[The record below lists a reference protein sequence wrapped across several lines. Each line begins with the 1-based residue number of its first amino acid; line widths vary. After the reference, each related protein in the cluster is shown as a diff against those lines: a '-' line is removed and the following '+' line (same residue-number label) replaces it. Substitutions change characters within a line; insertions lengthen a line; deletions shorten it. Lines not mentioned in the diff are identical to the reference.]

1 MYIIESYNMA
11 NDLKKVRIIYN
22 YPIFKY
28 YKITNEKENIYLL
41 LPEMPLHPYILNRY
55 LPNEPLFLP
64 PSPPCKY
71 SNENELHSNENEI
84 ELQLIIKI
92 PKDLDLPNLEKQKFI
107 KNNIFTN
114 VFKLQSPIY
123 LKLPPGLKLIKNLEY
138 PPGLFP
144 PPGLTFASHNMKV
157 NKSVKFSL

>member
-1 MYIIESYNMA
+1 MYIIELYNMA

-28 YKITNEKENIYLL
+28 YKITNKTENIYLL

-64 PSPPCKY
+64 PPPPPPGRSFYKSSP
-71 SNENELHSNENEI
+71 EDEI

-144 PPGLTFASHNMKV
+144 PPGLTFSSHNMKV